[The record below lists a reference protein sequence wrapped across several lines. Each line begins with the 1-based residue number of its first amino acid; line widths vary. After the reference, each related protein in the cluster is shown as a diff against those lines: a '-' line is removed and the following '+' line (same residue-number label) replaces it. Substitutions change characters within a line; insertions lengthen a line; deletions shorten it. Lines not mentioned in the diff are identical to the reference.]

1 MLCIVLLL
9 LVCIELSRS
18 MRTLVMYAYY
28 ESYIIIVIY
37 IHTYIHTYMH
47 YEFAYYEY

>member
-1 MLCIVLLL
+1 MLGIVLLL
-9 LVCIELSRS
+9 LVCIVLSRS

-37 IHTYIHTYMH
+37 IHTYMH